1 MDHRGFTLFLTPFGQ
16 CCIVFGAQGVV
27 ALLLPERSVR
37 ALRSTLRE
45 RFADAVEQEATPEI
59 QRTIAWIQRLFAGQS
74 VGDCPVRLDFTGI
87 APFHQRVYEMART
100 VGPGSTL
107 TYGELAQRLG
117 SPGAARAVGQALGR
131 NPFAIIVPC
140 HRVVARGGRIGGF
153 SAPGGIDT
161 KRRMLALET
170 PLPQPRPVSRPS
182 RRISATLR
190 RNDPALARV
199 IDKVGALGLELSP
212 ASSTFHALAEAIA
225 HQQLTGKAAQTI
237 FGRVQALFV
246 RSRDGFSSR
255 ALLRCPEEK
264 LRAAGLSRAKA
275 LALRDLAER
284 DVRGEIPTLQQLADM
299 QDEAIIEQLTAV
311 RGIGRWT
318 VEMLLI
324 FRLGRPD
331 VLPLDDYGV
340 RKGFARLL
348 GVSELPSKRAL
359 DEHGERWR
367 PHRSAASWYLWRAA
381 AWGPTDMVEE
391 PRPAPKTQRR

>member
-1 MDHRGFTLFLTPFGQ
+1 
-16 CCIVFGAQGVV
+16 V
-27 ALLLPERSVR
+27 LLPERNER
-37 ALRSTLRE
+37 ALRSTLKE
-45 RFADAVEQEATPEI
+45 RFLDAVERDATPEI
-59 QRTIAWIQRLFAGQS
+59 RRTIAWIDRLFAGQGS
-74 VGDCPVRLDFTGI
+74 GDCPAPLDFTGI
-87 APFHQRVYEMART
+87 APFQRRVYEMAVT
-100 VGPGSTL
+100 IGPGLTL
-107 TYGELAQRLG
+107 TYGEVAQRLG
-117 SPGAARAVGQALGR
+117 SPGAARAVGQALGQ

-140 HRVVARGGRIGGF
+140 HRVLASGGRIGGF
-153 SAPGGIDT
+153 SARGGADT
-161 KRRMLALET
+161 KRKMLALET
-170 PLPQPRPVSRPS
+170 PEPLLPPVPRDNL
-182 RRISATLR
+182 RISKILR
-190 RNDPALARV
+190 QSDPALARV
-199 IDKVGALGLELSP
+199 IDKVGDLRLELSP
-212 ASSTFHALAEAIA
+212 LSSTFHALAEAIF

-237 FGRVQALFV
+237 FGRVQALFA

-284 DVRGEIPTLQQLADM
+284 DGRGEIPTLEQLANMD
-299 QDEAIIEQLTAV
+299 DEAIIEQLTAV

-359 DEHGERWR
+359 SEHGDRWR

-381 AWGPTDMVEE
+381 AWGPAELDAE
-391 PRPAPKTQRR
+391 PSKAPKSRRRSS